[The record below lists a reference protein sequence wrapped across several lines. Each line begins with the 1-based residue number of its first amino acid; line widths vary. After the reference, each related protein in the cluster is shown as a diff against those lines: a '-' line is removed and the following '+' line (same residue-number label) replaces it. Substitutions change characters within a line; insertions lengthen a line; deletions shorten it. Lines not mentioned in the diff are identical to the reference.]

1 LTTQPTQSSTVR
13 CMCVHPGDKTLVVG
27 DHDGSRTYFN
37 PHFCAPFFNRIPCLT
52 GAVTVF
58 DIEAYGLGSTSLQTP
73 VETAAPPRIARWEA
87 HVGEIYDIA
96 AVTMNST
103 E

>member
-1 LTTQPTQSSTVR
+1 
-13 CMCVHPGDKTLVVG
+13 MCVHQGDKALIVG
-27 DHDGSRTYFN
+27 DHDGSRNILTLTCLNLLTHFN
-37 PHFCAPFFNRIPCLT
+37 TT